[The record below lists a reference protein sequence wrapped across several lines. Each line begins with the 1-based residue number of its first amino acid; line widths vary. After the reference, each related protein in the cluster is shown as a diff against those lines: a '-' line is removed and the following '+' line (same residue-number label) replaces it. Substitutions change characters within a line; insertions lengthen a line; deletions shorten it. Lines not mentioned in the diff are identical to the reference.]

1 MQSKEKKWNGVALE
15 FLLAIATL
23 VINKLFFLCNE
34 TRAQTRFQGRARKR
48 NEMQSKE
55 KKINGMGDVTG
66 MQRQNRRVPAASAS
80 RLRCPL
86 LAWVPTSL
94 Y

>member
-34 TRAQTRFQGRARKR
+34 SRAQTRFQGRARKR
-48 NEMQSKE
+48 NEMQSNE
-55 KKINGMGDVTG
+55 KKINGWDGRECNGEVVVSL
-66 MQRQNRRVPAASAS
+66 R
-80 RLRCPL
+80 RLRL
-86 LAWVPTSL
+86 G
-94 Y
+94 